1 MSIKGMI
8 TLIVCMTIFFSP
20 PVPLAK
26 EDTFEKNRT
35 YTTEFGLPEYLIAP
49 GDILEIRLWR
59 GFEEKRYEVTVKPNG
74 FITVTFIELKVSD
87 RTPGQAE
94 AELKRAL
101 ADYVREPRV
110 EVSVKEYRGRT
121 AALFGAIR
129 PGIYILKG
137 KTTLTHL
144 MINAGGLAKDADPEN
159 IQITTVGG
167 ERKSINFF
175 QIVSDPSKEVVIDDG
190 DSIYVPTRVETR
202 VETKVETKVEIVED
216 YVFILGEVQKPG
228 AYKLTRGFTLSQAIG
243 MASGYRGEA
252 LIDEIRIIRSGDGKS
267 QIITADFRAFIE
279 KGDIGKDVSLQKNDI
294 IFVPKTK
301 IADWNAFLAKLRPT
315 LEFIVLPFIGARD
328 VGLIK

>member
-1 MSIKGMI
+1 MSKKGMI
-8 TLIVCMTIFFSP
+8 ALIACMTIFFSP
-20 PVPLAK
+20 PVLLAK
-26 EDTFEKNRT
+26 EDTLEKNRT

-49 GDILEIRLWR
+49 RDILEIRIWR

-74 FITVTFIELKVSD
+74 LITVTFVELKVSD
-87 RTPGQAE
+87 MTPGQAE

-129 PGIYILKG
+129 PGIYILNG
-137 KTTLTHL
+137 KTNLTHL
-144 MINAGGLAKDADPEN
+144 MINAGGLAKDADTEN

-175 QIVSDPSKEVVIDDG
+175 EIVGDPSKEVVIDDG

-202 VETKVETKVEIVED
+202 VETKVEIVED

-243 MASGYRGEA
+243 MASGYKEEA
-252 LIDEIRIIRSGDGKS
+252 LIDEIRIVRSGYGQP
-267 QIITADFRAFIE
+267 QIIRADFRAFIE

-301 IADWNAFLAKLRPT
+301 IANWNAFLAKLRPT
-315 LEFIVLPFIGARD
+315 LEFIILPFAGAQVIDNLLRTP
-328 VGLIK
+328 

>member
-1 MSIKGMI
+1 MSIKGI
-8 TLIVCMTIFFSP
+8 IVLIVCMTIFFSP

-110 EVSVKEYRGRT
+110 EVSVKEYRGRA

-137 KTTLTHL
+137 KTNLTHL
-144 MINAGGLAKDADPEN
+144 MINAGGLAKDADTEN

-175 QIVSDPSKEVVIDDG
+175 EIVGDPSKEVVIDDG
-190 DSIYVPTRVETR
+190 DSIYVPTR
-202 VETKVETKVEIVED
+202 VETKVEIVED

-243 MASGYRGEA
+243 MASGYKEEA
-252 LIDEIRIIRSGDGKS
+252 LIDEIRIVRSGYGQP

-294 IFVPKTK
+294 ILVPKTK
-301 IADWNAFLAKLRPT
+301 IANWNAFLAKLRPT
-315 LEFIVLPFIGARD
+315 LDFIVLPFAGYSVIENLFKAR
-328 VGLIK
+328 

>member
-1 MSIKGMI
+1 MWL
-8 TLIVCMTIFFSP
+8 TFFLSP
-20 PVPLAK
+20 SVPLSK

-49 GDILEIRLWR
+49 GDILEIRIWR
-59 GFEEKRYEVTVKPNG
+59 GFEEKRYEVTVKLNG

-87 RTPGQAE
+87 MTPGQAE

-129 PGIYILKG
+129 PGIHILKG
-137 KTTLTHL
+137 KTNLTYL
-144 MINAGGLAKDADPEN
+144 MINAGGLAKDADTEN
-159 IQITTVGG
+159 IQMTTRDG

-175 QIVSDPSKEVVIDDG
+175 QIVGDPSKDVVIDDG
-190 DSIYVPTRVETR
+190 DSIYVPTR

-243 MASGYRGEA
+243 MANGYKEEA
-252 LIDEIRIIRSGDGKS
+252 LIEEIRIIRSGEDKP
-267 QIITADFRAFIE
+267 QIITADFRTFLE
-279 KGDIGKDVSLQKNDI
+279 KGDISKDVSLQKNDI
-294 IFVPKTK
+294 ILVPKTK
-301 IADWNAFLAKLRPT
+301 IANWNAFLAKLRPT
-315 LEFIVLPFIGARD
+315 LEFVVLPLAGASA
-328 VGLIK
+328 LKILFNIP